1 MSPKTE
7 LENVQS
13 FHQLSDNQSVIK
25 IFEREMFEPR
35 KWDIKF
41 KAVMELIPKELE
53 TGRYAHYDDK
63 D

>member
-1 MSPKTE
+1 MIILGEKE
-7 LENVQS
+7 IRKIKLFQ
-13 FHQLSDNQSVIK
+13 DNQSVIK